1 MERDKYTLVLDI
13 IEHSD
18 DYTSGQLAEILSDPE
33 TREIYNILCMTRSA
47 VDADKDI
54 DVETEWERFTQEH
67 AGSHRRR
74 FAVPGRRAASIA
86 AIIGTSIVA
95 VAAGIAVTVAV
106 IVHKPEPTPCVE
118 TTTPSTVAE
127 TTVGTATKNDTINA
141 TPAPVMFENEPLE
154 RIMERI
160 AATYGIKVKFNNKEA
175 ASLHLYYRLDP
186 SLPLNEVVEQLNTFE
201 QINITQ
207 NGNTLNID

>member
-95 VAAGIAVTVAV
+95 VAAGIAVTVAI

-127 TTVGTATKNDTINA
+127 TTVCTATKNDTIN
-141 TPAPVMFENEPLE
+141 TSQAPVMFENEPLE
-154 RIMERI
+154 RIMESI
-160 AATYGIKVKFNNKEA
+160 ATTYGIEVKFNNKEA
-175 ASLHLYYRLDP
+175 ATLHLYYRLDP

-207 NGNTLNID
+207 NGNTLTID

>member
-13 IEHSD
+13 IENSD
-18 DYTSGQLAEILSDPE
+18 DYTSEQLAEILSDPE
-33 TREIYNILCMTRSA
+33 TREIYNLLCMTRSA

-67 AGSHRRR
+67 ADSHRRR
-74 FAVPGRRAASIA
+74 FALPGRRAASIA

-106 IVHKPEPTPCVE
+106 IVGEPEPSACEEIATP
-118 TTTPSTVAE
+118 PAVAE
-127 TTVGTATKNDTINA
+127 TTGTITTKNDSIND
-141 TPAPVMFENEPLE
+141 TSAPVMFENEPLE
-154 RIMERI
+154 RIMKEI
-160 AATYGIKVKFNNKEA
+160 ALAYNIQVKFNNKEA

-186 SLPLNEVVEQLNTFE
+186 SLTLNEVVEQLNTFE
-201 QINITQ
+201 QINFTQ

>member
-33 TREIYNILCMTRSA
+33 TRKIYNILCMTRSA
-47 VDADKDI
+47 VDTDKDI

-67 AGSHRRR
+67 AGSHRRS

-106 IVHKPEPTPCVE
+106 IVREPEPAACKEMATP
-118 TTTPSTVAE
+118 PAVAE
-127 TTVGTATKNDTINA
+127 TTGTLTTKNDTINA

-160 AATYGIKVKFNNKEA
+160 AATYDIEVKFNNKEA
-175 ASLHLYYRLDP
+175 AGLHLYYRLDP
-186 SLPLNEVVEQLNTFE
+186 SLTLNEVVEQLNTFE